1 MLSLFMMKRENSMD
15 NTATEKKHLSR
26 IDIRFIIIFVV
37 AALVCAVHLLSP
49 FDADIVN
56 ADSTYQYFLTHKDFA
71 EVLRLI
77 PEDYSPPLYGVLL
90 KLWTMAIGD
99 SSIAAMRAFSMLP
112 MVGMLFLA
120 AFPIR
125 RAFGEKA
132 SIICTAFF
140 TFSSLNFVLVPE
152 TRPTVLAYFLVTAA
166 AVYCYLAF
174 FYEFRYAYICFTV
187 FSVLAMY
194 THNIAM
200 LGILAFYVIAVLM
213 SFFRKKYRQTVKF
226 IISGVV
232 SGVLYIPW
240 LFVVL
245 RQFGNVKEHF
255 WSSSSISLRN
265 IYNWTIGES
274 FNDGGAMV
282 ISNCIIPLVLF
293 ISLGTLL
300 IPRRN
305 RERLKNIR
313 SFRQIDQLIR
323 ETGKDTYIKAL
334 FLILTYV
341 MPILF
346 YIIFCTIGHP
356 VYVPRYF
363 YIFSGVALVNIAA
376 FVSRFSG
383 KGAVTALVAVSAIN
397 FGVTCASWYN
407 ELKSSDFLSM
417 IEMIRE
423 DEQEK
428 GTIAFVHAHEWSTG
442 IMMYYF
448 PEAKHYTSDDTWCVL
463 VDYSLY
469 PTECIN
475 IGNFSNIG
483 DYENE
488 AYFFDWEIEDTNG
501 GLGKLL
507 SSYFTEDEYEIEQI
521 GYFYEPYTY
530 KGCWNLEKVI
540 RN

>member
-1 MLSLFMMKRENSMD
+1 MKGKNSMD
-15 NTATEKKHLSR
+15 NTVTEKRHLCR
-26 IDIRFIIIFVV
+26 TDVRFIIIGAV
-37 AALVCAVHLLSP
+37 AALICALHLIPP
-49 FDADIVN
+49 FDADIIN
-56 ADSTYQYFLTHKDFA
+56 ADSTYQYFLTQKDFS

-90 KLWTMAIGD
+90 KLWTMAIGN
-99 SSIAAMRAFSMLP
+99 SSLTAMRAFSMFP
-112 MVGMLFLA
+112 MAGMLFLA

-125 RAFGEKA
+125 KAFGEKA
-132 SIICTAFF
+132 SVLCTAFF
-140 TFSSLNFVLVPE
+140 TFSSLNFILVPE
-152 TRPTVLAYFLVTAA
+152 TRPVVLSYFLVTAA
-166 AVYCYLAF
+166 AVYCFLAF
-174 FYEFRYAYICFTV
+174 FYEYRYAYICFTV

-200 LGILAFYVIAVLM
+200 LGILAFYVVAVLM

-226 IISGVV
+226 IISGAV
-232 SGVLYIPW
+232 SGAVYIPW

-265 IYNWTIGES
+265 IYDWSIGES

-282 ISNCIIPLVLF
+282 LSTCIIPLVILITF
-293 ISLGTLL
+293 GTLL

-305 RERLKNIR
+305 RERVKELR
-313 SFRQIDQLIR
+313 SFRQIDRLIR
-323 ETGKDTYIKAL
+323 ETGSDTYIRAL
-334 FLILTYV
+334 FLLLIYV
-341 MPILF
+341 TPILF

-363 YIFSGVALVNIAA
+363 YNFAGVALVIIAA

-397 FGVTCASWYN
+397 FGVTISSWYN
-407 ELKSSDFLSM
+407 KLETSDFLSM

-428 GTIAFVHAHEWSTG
+428 GTLSFVHAHEWSIG
-442 IMMYYF
+442 LMMYYF
-448 PEAKHYTSDDTWCVL
+448 PEANHYTADETWCVL
-463 VDYSLY
+463 VDYSLL
-469 PTECIN
+469 PADCIN
-475 IGNFSNIG
+475 IGSFSNIG
-483 DYENE
+483 NHEKE
-488 AYFFDWEIEDTNG
+488 AYFFDWEVEDSNG
-501 GLGKLL
+501 LQGMVL
-507 SSYFTEDEYEIEQI
+507 SSYFTADEYTIEDLD
-521 GYFYEPYTY
+521 YYCEPYTY
-530 KGCWNLEKVI
+530 KGCWHLEKVI